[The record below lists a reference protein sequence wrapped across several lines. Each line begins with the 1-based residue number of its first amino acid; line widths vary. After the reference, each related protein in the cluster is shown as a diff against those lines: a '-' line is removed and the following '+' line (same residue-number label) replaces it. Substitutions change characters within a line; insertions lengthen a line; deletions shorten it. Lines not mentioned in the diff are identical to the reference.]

1 MTAPDL
7 ELAAGL
13 SAGELRTHVAP
24 DAHVRTTGRCVAV
37 ERSETR
43 IGISEKT
50 EAGGCYRNVVVEMR
64 LIAWNQ
70 VPGLMPDGSLTCA
83 GPFAQDPDRFIA

>member
-1 MTAPDL
+1 MTGPDL
-7 ELAAGL
+7 ELTAGL

-24 DAHVRTTGRCVAV
+24 DAQVQTTGRGVAV

-50 EAGGCYRNVVVEMR
+50 EAGGSYRNVVVEKR
-64 LIAWNQ
+64 LAAGATRA
-70 VPGLMPDGSLTCA
+70 VYMPIEWYPEST
-83 GPFAQDPDRFIA
+83 

>member
-7 ELAAGL
+7 ELTAGL

-24 DAHVRTTGRCVAV
+24 RRARPNTGRWVAV

-50 EAGGCYRNVVVEMR
+50 EAGGCYRNVVVEKR
-64 LIAWNQ
+64 LAAEATRAVYMPIAWY
-70 VPGLMPDGSLTCA
+70 PEST
-83 GPFAQDPDRFIA
+83 